1 MADEQPDVL
10 TDGEFSVLARFRFAL
25 RVFLRFSEDAARAA
39 GITPN
44 QHQLLL
50 AIRGIP
56 GGAPTISDV
65 AEWLQLRHHS
75 TVELIDRAVEAD
87 LIGRETDGTDRRR
100 QRVVLTE
107 RGAAVLE
114 SLSAE
119 HREELRR
126 FRTEMAEVL
135 AELG

>member
-1 MADEQPDVL
+1 L
-10 TDGEFSVLARFRFAL
+10 TDAEFGVLARFRFAL

-39 GITPN
+39 GVTPN

-75 TVELIDRAVEAD
+75 TVELIDRAVEAG
-87 LIGRETDGTDRRR
+87 LIGRETDSNDPPAAAGAHQARC
-100 QRVVLTE
+100 
-107 RGAAVLE
+107 RGARVALGGT
-114 SLSAE
+114 SRGASAFSCGDV
-119 HREELRR
+119 RGARGARLRVPNG
-126 FRTEMAEVL
+126 T
-135 AELG
+135 